1 MIDNVLWLLVEAG
14 TSFFEIILILTFL
27 DGFLEEKES
36 TKKRKCFAVLGVFA
50 MIFIVSTLLYSTPLA
65 VFFNFFIVTLI
76 LSFILYKGKMFQ
88 RMFTCIL
95 LLALLVVAEFI
106 SVYILVLSLDFDP
119 TIIQTNP
126 ALKFAGVVVKN
137 LLSLAAIKIICNFRK
152 SYVREAGRLYISLL
166 LVVPAI
172 SIFIAIE
179 IFELARAYN
188 SNLYSIMFAF
198 MGLMYI
204 NAIVFALFESIMRN
218 FDKEYKYHMIENQLE
233 MQMNHYNKLAE
244 SREILSEVVHDF
256 KNHLNCMYNL
266 YKYNKKAELGKYIE
280 NLINVS
286 DTEKVIDTGN
296 PVIDALLHDKSNAA
310 EKEGIGFKHML
321 NLPSDINIAYND
333 ICAVLGNSL
342 DNAIE
347 ACRRIE
353 DQSLNREI
361 ELSMNYR
368 DSYLVIVVTNTIDK
382 PPQKEGKFFRSSK
395 DTPGLHGLGMQSI
408 ERTVRKY
415 NGNMVVKHDSSR
427 FTLEIVMSLA

>member
-36 TKKRKCFAVLGVFA
+36 TKKRKCFAVLGAFA

-76 LSFILYKGKMFQ
+76 LSFILYKGKMFH

-368 DSYLVIVVTNTIDK
+368 NSYLVIVVTNTIDK

>member
-188 SNLYSIMFAF
+188 SNLYTIMFAF

-266 YKYNKKAELGKYIE
+266 YKYNKLAELGKYIE